1 VKKILIQLDTDERA
15 SNFDAIVAYDSDVD
29 IVIPHGGVKAEEVR
43 ELVQDAFFTR
53 GPKDLKNMA
62 VWIGGYNVTVGEEL
76 LGEVKKTFFGP
87 FKVSVML
94 DPNGCNTTAAAAVVR
109 LLSSADVKGQKAL
122 VVGVGAVGVRAAT
135 LLQREGCEVTV
146 ATIPADVFGDDRP
159 YHRPRGL
166 KVAEDLGLNPVEPSD
181 SDELRKLLGEAS
193 ILLAVGPAGV
203 QLFAQ
208 DDWKANSDLRYLVDF
223 NAAEPLGIEGIDAQ
237 DDLEERDGKLALGAL
252 GIGNR
257 KMKVHKAG
265 LRSLFETNDLILD
278 LDGIYEV
285 AKESGT

>member
-1 VKKILIQLDTDERA
+1 VKKILIQLDTDDRP
-15 SNFDAIVAYDSDVD
+15 SNFDAIVAYDADVD
-29 IVIPHGGVKAEEVR
+29 VVIPHGGVKPEDVR

-62 VWIGGYNVTVGEEL
+62 VWIGGYNVSVGEDM

-87 FKVSVML
+87 FQVSVML
-94 DPNGCNTTAAAAVVR
+94 DPNGCNTTAAAAIVR
-109 LLSSADVKGQKAL
+109 LASSTDLEGQKAL
-122 VVGVGAVGVRAAT
+122 VIGVGAVGVRAAT
-135 LLQREGCEVTV
+135 LLKREGAEVTV

-166 KVAEDLGLNPVEPSD
+166 TVAEDLGLDPIEPAD
-181 SDELRKLLGEAS
+181 RDQLRKLVGEAT
-193 ILLAVGPAGV
+193 IVLAAGPAGV
-203 QLFAQ
+203 ELVSE
-208 DDWKANSDLRYLVDF
+208 DDWKSNDDLKYLVDF
-223 NAAEPLGIEGIDAQ
+223 NAADPLGIEGIDAQ

-257 KMKVHKAG
+257 KMKIHKAC

-285 AKESGT
+285 AKESG